1 MKNFSNV
8 SLKSA
13 GIYLFYA
20 FFAALILNFFMFF
33 IGYDS
38 VCGFED
44 DCDRGINP
52 ITQYGWPIVTKETS
66 LGEHGESPELLDG
79 VRWLNLFSSIMLYT
93 FFFFV
98 LFMGTKVIA
107 SKLFRVTKV

>member
-13 GIYLFYA
+13 GIYLLYA
-20 FFAALILNFFMFF
+20 FFAALVLNFVMLFL
-33 IGYDS
+33 GYGS
-38 VCGFED
+38 VCGSDD
-44 DCDRGINP
+44 DCDADTGG

-66 LGEHGESPELLDG
+66 LGEYGESPELLDG
-79 VRWLNLFSSIMLYT
+79 VSWLNLFSSTMMYT